1 VSQGDAWK
9 IEGVRE
15 AIAAGEQTLVVNTDD
30 GTKIELQIRLSPR
43 EREVLLAGGTLKF
56 FRGA

>member
-1 VSQGDAWK
+1 VSQGDTLK

-15 AIAAGEQTLVVNTDD
+15 AITVGEQTLMVNVDD
-30 GTKIELQIRLSPR
+30 GTRIGLEIGLSPR

-56 FRGA
+56 LRGE